1 MLAAASVRVMA
12 AIEDIIGCIW
22 LSHKCIFYPVRNW
35 KTVWQ
40 ASPNSD
46 NFMWLSKD
54 SIWCMITHMDIVQTL
69 MGI

>member
-1 MLAAASVRVMA
+1 VYPDSGDMLAAASVRVMA

-40 ASPNSD
+40 A
-46 NFMWLSKD
+46 
-54 SIWCMITHMDIVQTL
+54 
-69 MGI
+69 